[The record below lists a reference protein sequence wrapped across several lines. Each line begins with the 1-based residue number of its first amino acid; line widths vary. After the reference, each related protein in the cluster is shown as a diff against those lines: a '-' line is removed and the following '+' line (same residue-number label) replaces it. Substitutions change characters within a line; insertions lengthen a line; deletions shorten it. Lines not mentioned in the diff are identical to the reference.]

1 MEKYQVPTVLSIA
14 GFDGSGGAGIQAD
27 TKTISAL
34 GAYAMNVLTALP
46 VQNTQGVRQ
55 IYDIPTQA
63 VKDQLKAIFEDI
75 YPDAI
80 KIGMV
85 HSVELVRCIH
95 TELQDYRGSIVFD
108 PVMVSTSG
116 HQLIQ
121 ENTIAACVELL
132 FPRATIITPNL
143 DELGVLVDKEIQ
155 TVSEMEIAAQQL
167 IHSGA
172 QAVLAKGGHLAG
184 SQLTSLLLQQQK
196 PVQSYHSERIETK
209 NTHGS
214 GCTLSSAIATFLAM
228 GDVLET
234 AVPKALNYVYTALLS
249 SADLRIGKGSGP
261 LNHFHNPQKLH
272 TYALEQSSMD

>member
-1 MEKYQVPTVLSIA
+1 MEKYKVPTVLSIA

-34 GAYAMNVLTALP
+34 GGYAMNVLTALP
-46 VQNTQGVRQ
+46 VQNTQGVRN

-85 HSVELVRCIH
+85 HSVELVHCIH
-95 TELQDYRGSIVFD
+95 TELIHYDGPVVYD

-121 ENTIAACVELL
+121 EDTIAACAALL

-143 DELGVLVDKEIQ
+143 DELGVLVNKNIQ
-155 TVSEMEIAAQQL
+155 TVSEMEVAAAQL
-167 IHSGA
+167 IGNGS
-172 QAVLAKGGHLAG
+172 QAVLAKGGHLAS
-184 SQLTSLLLQQQK
+184 SQLTSLLLQK
-196 PVQSYHSERIETK
+196 NKAVQAYQSLRIDTR

-228 GDVLET
+228 GDALDA
-234 AVPKALNYVYTALLS
+234 AVPKALDYVYQALLS
-249 SADLRIGKGSGP
+249 SKDLRIGEGSGP
-261 LNHFHNPQKLH
+261 LNHFHNPKKLH
-272 TYALEQSSMD
+272 IYELEQ

>member
-1 MEKYQVPTVLSIA
+1 MEKYKVPTVLSIA

-34 GAYAMNVLTALP
+34 GGYAMNVLTALP
-46 VQNTQGVRQ
+46 IQNTQGVRT

-63 VKDQLKAIFEDI
+63 VKDQLKAIFDDI

-85 HSVELVRCIH
+85 HSVELVDCIYA
-95 TELQDYRGSIVFD
+95 ELYDYKGAVIYD

-121 ENTIAACVELL
+121 EDTISACVALL
-132 FPRATIITPNL
+132 LPRATIITPNL
-143 DELGVLVDKEIQ
+143 DELGILVNKNIQ
-155 TVSEMEIAAQQL
+155 TVSEMRIAAEQL
-167 IHSGA
+167 IQDGS

-184 SQLTSLLLQQQK
+184 SELTSLLVQK
-196 PVQSYHSERIETK
+196 NQALQSYHSARIDTR

-214 GCTLSSAIATFLAM
+214 GCTLSSALATFLAM
-228 GDVLET
+228 GDSLDT
-234 AVPKALNYVYTALLS
+234 AVPKALDYVYQALLAS
-249 SADLRIGKGSGP
+249 KDLLIGKGAGP

-272 TYALEQSSMD
+272 TYELEQSSMD